1 MNPRYL
7 LQALV
12 FSYAMLAAAAAQNQV
27 SVPTPAARPQNQ
39 APSPT
44 QMAPASAPLPQD
56 ANQYVR
62 QAIQHEL
69 AEQDRDHTHWRY
81 RFHREDEKSS
91 YDRDV
96 IETSEGNMARTV
108 LWNGEPLTPELRQK
122 DNERLQ
128 KLLRDPGERAK
139 HIKREKE
146 DSEKARQMLNAV
158 PEAFLFRYD

>member
-27 SVPTPAARPQNQ
+27 SVPHSAAGSQNQ
-39 APSPT
+39 APAPT
-44 QMAPASAPLPQD
+44 QTAPALPPLPQD

-81 RFHREDEKSS
+81 HIHREDKKYS

-96 IETSEGNMARTV
+96 IETREGEISRTL
-108 LWNGEPLTPELRQK
+108 LWNGQPLTPELRQK
-122 DNERLQ
+122 DDERMRQ
-128 KLLRDPGERAK
+128 LLNDPAALAK
-139 HIKREKE
+139 HVKRGRIVEK
-146 DSEKARQMLNAV
+146 LTHTLIV
-158 PEAFLFRYD
+158 FLA